1 MQRALIE
8 VAALVEVKVLP
19 KVDPCSLEPVDE
31 DVNISLR
38 DEVLLLS
45 EDFHMVRML
54 FFMSIKSASVALK
67 SSNESRW
74 RAS

>member
-1 MQRALIE
+1 MALP
-8 VAALVEVKVLP
+8 EVKVFP
-19 KVDPCSLEPVDE
+19 KVDPCSLESADE
-31 DVNISLR
+31 EVNVGLR

-45 EDFHMVRML
+45 LDFHVARML

-67 SSNESRW
+67 SSSKLRW

>member
-1 MQRALIE
+1 M
-8 VAALVEVKVLP
+8 
-19 KVDPCSLEPVDE
+19 DPCSLEPADE
-31 DVNISLR
+31 EVNMGLG

-45 EDFHMVRML
+45 LDFHMVRKL

-67 SSNESRW
+67 SSNELRQ

>member
-1 MQRALIE
+1 M
-8 VAALVEVKVLP
+8 VLVEVKVFP
-19 KVDPCSLEPVDE
+19 RVDPCSLEPADE
-31 DVNISLR
+31 EVNVGPR

-45 EDFHMVRML
+45 LDFHMVRML

-67 SSNESRW
+67 SSNESRC